1 MGPISIRSGKAQS
14 QWIERVQKRLAT
26 TSSMLGDIK
35 ALQMLGLS
43 DVLSSIVTKLREI
56 EVRTSLRYRKLVL
69 WQVVICEYMECEK
82 LIVWLTG
89 F

>member
-43 DVLSSIVTKLREI
+43 DVLSTIVTKLRDI
-56 EVRTSLRYRKLVL
+56 EVQTSLRYRKLVL
-69 WQVVICEYMECEK
+69 LQVVICEYMEFEK
-82 LIVWLTG
+82 LVV
-89 F
+89 